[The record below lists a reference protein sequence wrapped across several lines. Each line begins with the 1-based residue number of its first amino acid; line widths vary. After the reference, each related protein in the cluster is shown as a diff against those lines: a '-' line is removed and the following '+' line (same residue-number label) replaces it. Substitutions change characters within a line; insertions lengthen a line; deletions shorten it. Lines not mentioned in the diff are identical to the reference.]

1 MYVIE
6 GRIPGK
12 YVRRALGS
20 DLKYGVPGDI
30 SSVFVSLTTAGEN
43 IRFVD
48 IGLKKSMRI
57 VGIPTDIN
65 YSSIREFRYRLK
77 YDELHGYKIV
87 KSYSNMFIIKVP
99 AGGKR
104 LEVAKERYLDEADTY
119 GCRELYNNL
128 FNAMI
133 NRVSKVTHRLLVLWL
148 ITIGASSLGSSDMIR
163 THIDAL
169 LNRAVEFKGS
179 LGTFLVKL
187 VQLSRPEVVKSSDV
201 NSELTQRVG
210 KLKQLI
216 FTYHGTTI
224 LYKYNLD
231 EGSLDNEDIGHLVN
245 LLEALAHSE
254 TAIAAQV
261 IDIFRNTAMYEVV
274 SKPVTIGSHA
284 YEDLLSKIR
293 VNDAIAVAVGTEA
306 ALRKL
311 IEDLQ
316 MRNIRLSTQL
326 LGRNPEGP
334 NQVLLLVPRDQTYVE
349 DSLKKTYLN
358 NPNLT

>member
-6 GRIPGK
+6 DRIPGR
-12 YVRRALGS
+12 YIERVLGS
-20 DLKYGVPGDI
+20 NLGYGVPGDI
-30 SSVFVSLTTAGEN
+30 SSVFTSLTTAGGN

-48 IGLKKSMRI
+48 VGLKRSVRL
-57 VGIPTDIN
+57 VGVPTDVN

-77 YDELHGYKIV
+77 YDELHGYKVV
-87 KSYSNMFIIKVP
+87 KSYSNMFIIDVP

-104 LEVAKERYLDEADTY
+104 LDVAKERYINEADIY

-133 NRVSKVTHRLLVLWL
+133 NRVSRVTHRLLVLWL

-163 THIDAL
+163 MHIDAL
-169 LNRAVEFKGS
+169 LNRAAEHKGS
-179 LGTFLVKL
+179 QGTFLVKL
-187 VQLSRPEVVKSSDV
+187 LQLSRPEVVESSDV
-201 NSELTQRVG
+201 NSELTRRVE
-210 KLKQLI
+210 KLRQII

-224 LYKYNLD
+224 LFKYNLY

-245 LLEALAHSE
+245 LLEALAYSE
-254 TAIAAQV
+254 TTIAAQV

-284 YEDLLSKIR
+284 YEELLDEMGKIS
-293 VNDAIAVAVGTEA
+293 NAIVVAVGTEA

-311 IEDLQ
+311 TEDLQ
-316 MRNIRLSTQL
+316 IRKIKISTQL

-334 NQVLLLVPRDQTYVE
+334 NEVLLLVPRDRSYVE

-358 NPNLT
+358 NP